1 MRPFL
6 LFVLASYARVSDGKD
21 IVAEEVRTSIV
32 GNDDLRC
39 AMGDLGMNRIP
50 PMNTTTVVGLVSHL
64 LLFFD
69 SSLLE
74 IGWLIEGRQEAGQ
87 NGLDR
92 KILRDK

>member
-39 AMGDLGMNRIP
+39 AIGESNRIIP
-50 PMNTTTVVGLVSHL
+50 SDEYYYCSRTSFSSTSLFRFISPRNWLVDRRS
-64 LLFFD
+64 
-69 SSLLE
+69 
-74 IGWLIEGRQEAGQ
+74 AG
-87 NGLDR
+87 G
-92 KILRDK
+92 

>member
-6 LFVLASYARVSDGKD
+6 LIVLASYARVSDGKD

-50 PMNTTTVVGLVSHL
+50 PMNTCTTSSFSSTS
-64 LLFFD
+64 LFRFI
-69 SSLLE
+69 SPQN
-74 IGWLIEGRQEAGQ
+74 WAG
-87 NGLDR
+87 
-92 KILRDK
+92 